1 MIAPTYKKFCN
12 ELKEAIKVSSIGVS
26 SAPDLADHEAY
37 VIMELVRRVRRIAQY
52 YEDSVGEPRYE
63 GTGRSKNVTKDAKR
77 YGTDIIE
84 VDRENEKNET

>member
-12 ELKEAIKVSSIGVS
+12 EIQDAIKKASIGVP

-37 VIMELVRRVRRIAQY
+37 VIMELVRRIRRIAQY

-63 GTGRSKNVTKDAKR
+63 GTGRSKKVTDDAER

-84 VDRENEKNET
+84 VDRDEEV